1 MSYNYKKYL
10 KTYET
15 TIETPGSKEKLTLRP
30 LTTNDMKK
38 LLVYENEN
46 DPLVAEKILDEILT
60 DTVTNEDYNVD
71 NQYIQDRYFTFI
83 KLREVTKG
91 SIYKFPYKCKGCE
104 LKTGQSI
111 DLSKLNI
118 KPMEVKE
125 DKVKL
130 LDNNLTLQMGFFTRG
145 KQKEAYSLIDSN
157 LSTTEIQIEMMLAD
171 LALMIQSIKTPEG
184 EDKPEVK
191 DMMEFIG
198 DLPQKEYDVLKEW
211 KDTNDFGI
219 DLMVDIKCKCG
230 KSEKINMPLNDFF
243 I

>member
-1 MSYNYKKYL
+1 MAYNYKKYL
-10 KTYET
+10 KTYESI
-15 TIETPGSKEKLTLRP
+15 IETPGGKEKLTLRP

-46 DPLVAEKILDEILT
+46 DPLIAEKILDDILT
-60 DTVTNEDYNVD
+60 DTVTTENYNVD

-91 SIYKFPYKCKGCE
+91 SIYKFPYTCKNPDCK
-104 LKTGQSI
+104 LQTVQKI
-111 DLSKLNI
+111 DLSKLNV
-118 KPMEVKE
+118 KPMEIKE

-145 KQKEAYSLIDSN
+145 KQKEAYSLIDDN
-157 LSTTEIQIEMMLAD
+157 LSATEKQIEMMLAD

-184 EDKPEVK
+184 EDKPEIK

-198 DLPQKEYDVLKEW
+198 DLPQKEYDVLKE
-211 KDTNDFGI
+211 
-219 DLMVDIKCKCG
+219 
-230 KSEKINMPLNDFF
+230 
-243 I
+243 